1 MPEPTEP
8 NDNTEL
14 PASGVPLFAANEK
27 IAKINVAEEIKNS
40 FLDYSMSVI
49 ISRALPDVRDGL
61 KPSQRRILYAMN
73 DLGVMPN
80 RKHIKC
86 AKIVGETMGNYHPH
100 GDQAIYPTLV
110 HMAQPWAMRERLV
123 EGQGNF
129 GSVEGDP
136 PASMRYTEA
145 RLAPLGAVLME
156 DMEKETVDF
165 VPNYDETRTEPTVF
179 PAAFP
184 NLLVNGGT
192 GIAVGMATNMA
203 PHNLGEIIDGVCAQ
217 IDHPEITLKELMQYV
232 KGPDFPTGCMVCG
245 LEGVKEYFKTGRGS
259 VKVRGK
265 VGLEELK
272 GGREQIV
279 ITEIPYN
286 VNRAVLVERI
296 ADLVNEKIITD
307 ITAVRDESDENTR
320 VVIEIKRDALS
331 KVVINNLYQHTAL
344 ETSFAVNA
352 LAIDHGRPKTLG
364 LKELINCY
372 IEHRREVV
380 IRRTKFELRKAE
392 ERAELLEGYLIALS
406 NLDEF
411 IRIIRHS
418 ANREEAKIKLL
429 AFDFSRAQ
437 VETLGIL
444 IRSEARLTSGRYSFS
459 EEQANTI
466 LELRLYQLTG
476 LEIDKVRAEYLVLV
490 ERIKDLL
497 DILAKEARVLAIIKA
512 ELLAIKAKHAT
523 PRLTDLVPDEG
534 DIAIEDLIANEG
546 VIITLT
552 HSGLIKRTNIS
563 AYRAQHRGGKGVI
576 GMATREGATEE
587 DNDFIEHLFTAE
599 THDHLMFFTNT
610 GRVYVERVHEIPDM
624 GRAAKGRSIANL
636 LELKAGETI
645 AALIRVLSKMN
656 ENKEVTT
663 WKQPGELFFATRQ
676 GTVKK
681 TSLNEFANV
690 RKDGINAISI
700 EPGDALIEVK
710 LTRGSRVEQDE
721 VQDPGDDVVLITH
734 DGMSIRFSESDVR
747 SMGRGAAGVKG
758 ITLEKGDQIVALAV
772 VVPDAMLL
780 VAGENGI
787 GKRTSFDEYLIQ
799 AESGSRKQTRGGKG
813 RVTMKVTEKTGAV
826 VGALTVRDADEIM
839 LITTG
844 GQMVRIFVKG
854 IREIGRNTQGVKLI
868 DLGGGDKLQAIA
880 PVISEQQEE
889 VAVGPEEAK

>member
-1 MPEPTEP
+1 M
-8 NDNTEL
+8 
-14 PASGVPLFAANEK
+14 
-27 IAKINVAEEIKNS
+27 
-40 FLDYSMSVI
+40 
-49 ISRALPDVRDGL
+49 
-61 KPSQRRILYAMN
+61 
-73 DLGVMPN
+73 
-80 RKHIKC
+80 
-86 AKIVGETMGNYHPH
+86 
-100 GDQAIYPTLV
+100 
-110 HMAQPWAMRERLV
+110 
-123 EGQGNF
+123 
-129 GSVEGDP
+129 
-136 PASMRYTEA
+136 
-145 RLAPLGAVLME
+145 
-156 DMEKETVDF
+156 
-165 VPNYDETRTEPTVF
+165 
-179 PAAFP
+179 
-184 NLLVNGGT
+184 
-192 GIAVGMATNMA
+192 
-203 PHNLGEIIDGVCAQ
+203 
-217 IDHPEITLKELMQYV
+217 
-232 KGPDFPTGCMVCG
+232 
-245 LEGVKEYFKTGRGS
+245 EGVREYFKTGRGS

-272 GGREQIV
+272 GGREQII

-320 VVIEIKRDALS
+320 VVIEIKRDALP

-372 IEHRREVV
+372 IEHRREVI

-406 NLDEF
+406 NMDEF

-429 AFDFSRAQ
+429 AFDFTRAQ

-444 IRSEARLTSGRYSFS
+444 IRSETRLTSGRYSFS
-459 EEQANTI
+459 EEQANAI

-476 LEIDKVRAEYLVLV
+476 LEIDKVRAEYSALV

-512 ELLAIKAKHAT
+512 ELQAIKAKHAT
-523 PRLTDLVPDEG
+523 PRMTDLVPDEG

-552 HSGLIKRTNIS
+552 HAGLIKRTNVS
-563 AYRAQHRGGKGVI
+563 SYRSQRRGGKGVI

-587 DNDFIEHLFTAE
+587 DQDFIEHLFTAS

-624 GRAAKGRSIANL
+624 GRASKGRSIANL
-636 LELKAGETI
+636 LELKEGETI
-645 AALIRVLSKMN
+645 AALIRIEAKMGP
-656 ENKEVTT
+656 NKEDMT
-663 WKQPGELFFATRQ
+663 WQQPGFLFFATQ
-676 GTVKK
+676 KGTVKK
-681 TSLNEFANV
+681 TALEDFANM
-690 RKDGINAISI
+690 RKGGLNAIGI
-700 EPGDALIEVK
+700 EPGDALIEVR
-710 LTRGSRVEQDE
+710 LTSGQD
-721 VQDPGDDVVLITH
+721 QVVLITRE
-734 DGMSIRFSESDVR
+734 GMSIRFAEEDVR
-747 SMGRGAAGVKG
+747 AMGRPAAGVRG
-758 ITLEKGDQIVALAV
+758 IRLEKSDAVVALAV
-772 VVPDAMLL
+772 VVRDATLL

-787 GKRTSFDEYLIQ
+787 GKRTPFDMVKEDGTVEPVYRLQ
-799 AESGSRKQTRGGKG
+799 SRGGKG
-813 RVTMKVTEKTGAV
+813 IITMKANEKTGAV

-844 GQMVRIFVKG
+844 GQMVRIFVKD
-854 IREIGRNTQGVKLI
+854 IREAGRNTQGVKLI
-868 DLGGGDKLQAIA
+868 NLGEGDKLQAIA

-889 VAVGPEEAK
+889 AAVGPEEAK